1 MSSNTSTYLIVF
13 AAGVVILM
21 LLSTVKN
28 HKPPKKIKAIWHGH
42 VVWQQPPEQEQSP
55 EQDIW
60 QSPSQSAMLNM
71 YTVHGPKTRP
81 DPINFDADIKAI
93 EDARILPKAS
103 IKNKCKQKMIVL
115 LTTYNR
121 KGYIDTFSQWINTD
135 PAYRLGCFDLFVR
148 DDASSQYGE
157 SELRKWFPR
166 ALVVVE
172 KKRGKADRNTRSN
185 FEWFVDSD
193 YDIMVN
199 VDSDSILDPSWYDFI
214 TNNMPND
221 GFATLYH
228 SNAIHHKTLNCDGE
242 LWCNKGSTGALGMV
256 MSKSLVKSMLVANK
270 NSLFDWGII
279 EWLKT
284 QNIPIRAPQKSLTL
298 HYGYYGQNNSPSN
311 MLELAD
317 GFDMDSIDPELQAC
331 VDWWLE
337 ANKPDKY
344 CPRTLSS

>member
-21 LLSTVKN
+21 LLSTAKN

-42 VVWQQPPEQEQSP
+42 DVWQQSNATEQPTEQPPEQDQQSNH
-55 EQDIW
+55 Q
-60 QSPSQSAMLNM
+60 QSWGSLQLLNM

-228 SNAIHHKTLNCDGE
+228 SNANTTKRSIVM
-242 LWCNKGSTGALGMV
+242 GSCGAIKDQPGL
-256 MSKSLVKSMLVANK
+256 
-270 NSLFDWGII
+270 
-279 EWLKT
+279 
-284 QNIPIRAPQKSLTL
+284 
-298 HYGYYGQNNSPSN
+298 
-311 MLELAD
+311 
-317 GFDMDSIDPELQAC
+317 
-331 VDWWLE
+331 
-337 ANKPDKY
+337 
-344 CPRTLSS
+344 